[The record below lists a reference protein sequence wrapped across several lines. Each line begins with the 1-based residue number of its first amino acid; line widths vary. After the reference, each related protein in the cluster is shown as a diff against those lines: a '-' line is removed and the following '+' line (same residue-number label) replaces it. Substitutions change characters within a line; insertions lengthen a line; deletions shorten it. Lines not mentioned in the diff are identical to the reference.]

1 MATKKELMT
10 NRIKKSA
17 DNIVWQYQMGYLSQ
31 MDAHKMLT
39 ELNTTCFAMYIFE
52 LSPIDPGETQE
63 YIHALQ
69 EKYTTETV

>member
-17 DNIVWQYQMGYLSQ
+17 DNIVWKYQMGYLSR

-39 ELNTTCFAMYIFE
+39 ELDTTCFAMYNFD
-52 LSPIDPGETQE
+52 LAPIDPGETQD
-63 YIHALQ
+63 YIHTLQ
-69 EKYTTETV
+69 EKYTIETV